1 MSDVF
6 GTQNSKATQAVI
18 DAASKIL
25 MGLKDDETAKAQ
37 TEEEHPAIDPKNQ
50 EDVQE
55 GKKMSSKEK
64 MAKGLYNEK
73 KKMDPVGNEDGDVDN
88 DGDMD
93 DSDKFLMKRRKAIKK
108 AMAKEGFELPGYV
121 VDAIEEALAEDP
133 DFEVQLDEADDLDAG
148 SASKALMHDC
158 AKHVVHKE
166 HGEGQ
171 CVPGMHTLEEG
182 EDGVGFVTHY
192 DVMFGDTIVEDVPVE
207 DLEIVSEMH
216 HGHPMKKEKKKK

>member
-25 MGLKDDETAKAQ
+25 MGVKDDETAKAQ

>member
-1 MSDVF
+1 MSDIF

-25 MGLKDDETAKAQ
+25 MGVKDDETAKAQ
-37 TEEEHPAIDPKNQ
+37 TEEDHPA
-50 EDVQE
+50 VTHAE
-55 GKKMSSKEK
+55 GKMSSKEK
-64 MAKGLYNEK
+64 MKKGLYNKEG
-73 KKMDPVGNEDGDVDN
+73 MDPVGKEDGDVDN

-93 DSDKFLMKRRKAIKK
+93 KSDKYLAKRRKAIKK
-108 AMAKEGFELPGYV
+108 AMAKEGFELPDYV
-121 VDAIEEALAEDP
+121 MEAIEEALAEDP
-133 DFEVQLDEADDLDAG
+133 DFEIQLDEADDLDAS
-148 SASKALMHDC
+148 SASKALNHDC

-171 CVPGMHTLEEG
+171 CVPGMHTIV
-182 EDGVGFVTHY
+182 EDEDNPGTGHVTHY

-207 DLEIVSEMH
+207 ELEIVSEMH

>member
-25 MGLKDDETAKAQ
+25 MGVKDDETAKAQ

-73 KKMDPVGNEDGDVDN
+73 KKMDPVDAEDGDVDN

-133 DFEVQLDEADDLDAG
+133 DFEVQLDEADDLDAD

-216 HGHPMKKEKKKK
+216 HGHPMKKKKKK